1 MPPPSTP
8 FTIRKNEEVFKLIK
22 KVQNKPAII
31 AGLSL
36 LIMTI
41 AAAFSY
47 GYVHSSLI
55 ISGDPLTTL
64 KNIQASRSLF
74 ELEILGWVVIII
86 TDLLVSWSFYVF
98 LKPIHREYSL
108 LAGWLR
114 LLYTTILATAV
125 THLVVASRIIREE
138 ATLFNGSLDTIAS
151 QVLLSVTSFESIW
164 SLGLIIIGGHLM
176 VVGWIAL
183 RARQIPNI
191 IGILLIAA
199 GFSYTLVHLLY
210 GFLPQFDG
218 VTSIL
223 ETILSIPMMVGE
235 LGFGLWLLIRGRKLT
250 ALD

>member
-1 MPPPSTP
+1 
-8 FTIRKNEEVFKLIK
+8 
-22 KVQNKPAII
+22 
-31 AGLSL
+31 
-36 LIMTI
+36 
-41 AAAFSY
+41 
-47 GYVHSSLI
+47 
-55 ISGDPLTTL
+55 
-64 KNIQASRSLF
+64 
-74 ELEILGWVVIII
+74 
-86 TDLLVSWSFYVF
+86 
-98 LKPIHREYSL
+98 
-108 LAGWLR
+108 
-114 LLYTTILATAV
+114 
-125 THLVVASRIIREE
+125 
-138 ATLFNGSLDTIAS
+138 
-151 QVLLSVTSFESIW
+151 
-164 SLGLIIIGGHLM
+164 M

>member
-1 MPPPSTP
+1 MNT
-8 FTIRKNEEVFKLIK
+8 T
-22 KVQNKPAII
+22 VQNKPAFI

-55 ISGDPLTTL
+55 VIGDPLTTL
-64 KNIQASRSLF
+64 KNIQASRPLF
-74 ELEILGWVVIII
+74 GLEILGWLAIIV
-86 TDLLVSWSFYVF
+86 TDLLVSWAFYVF
-98 LKPIHREYSL
+98 LKPLHREYSL

-114 LLYTTILATAV
+114 LLYTAILATAV
-125 THLVVASRIIREE
+125 THLVVVSRIIRDD

-151 QVLLSVTSFESIW
+151 QVLLSIISFESIW
-164 SLGLIIIGGHLM
+164 SLGLIIFGGHLM

-191 IGILLIAA
+191 IGILLVAS

-235 LGFGLWLLIRGRKLT
+235 LGFGLWLLIKGRRLT
-250 ALD
+250 TLD